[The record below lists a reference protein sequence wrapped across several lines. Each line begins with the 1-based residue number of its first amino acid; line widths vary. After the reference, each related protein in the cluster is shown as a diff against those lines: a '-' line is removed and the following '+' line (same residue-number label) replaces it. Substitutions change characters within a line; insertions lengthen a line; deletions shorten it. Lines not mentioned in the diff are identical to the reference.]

1 LIISNYTGG
10 MKEGI
15 LFIHIYHRKKIVN
28 SLLTWFKA
36 KQFDYQIQLFFLEQ
50 LINF

>member
-10 MKEGI
+10 MKGVSF
-15 LFIHIYHRKKIVN
+15 LYTFITEKKIVN

-36 KQFDYQIQLFFLEQ
+36 KKIDYQIKLFFLEQ